1 MAVPLLER
9 LPPVGVVD
17 VRVRHPPG
25 LAGVPLIPHLVC
37 PVPRRGHERRARG
50 GREDGAEVDEE
61 VVGAE
66 GVGGGVGI
74 DGGDARG
81 GVALVDDDAR
91 GGEGGAL
98 GDAAAEGVEDL
109 LLRRHV
115 VDLQAGGRDGADGVF
130 RFAEEA
136 GFARALDDGDGRVG
150 DVALGVPDGV
160 DGVEGGEES
169 FGVGRGAAVGEGP
182 ADAGLRLGDAGVE
195 VELAEVEGHVDGVGA
210 VVVEGVEGVEDR
222 FEVLPPPQIVVV
234 VPRVGAPGEDVQFE
248 AGDDPEVVARAL
260 QPPQEIAV
268 AGFVD
273 TNRSPVGQN
282 EVELP
287 DVVADHA
294 VKALMA
300 SVASPETGTH
310 HTDAIARTG
319 GGNIALLP
327 KVP

>member
-1 MAVPLLER
+1 M
-9 LPPVGVVD
+9 
-17 VRVRHPPG
+17 
-25 LAGVPLIPHLVC
+25 
-37 PVPRRGHERRARG
+37 
-50 GREDGAEVDEE
+50 
-61 VVGAE
+61 
-66 GVGGGVGI
+66 
-74 DGGDARG
+74 
-81 GVALVDDDAR
+81 
-91 GGEGGAL
+91 
-98 GDAAAEGVEDL
+98 
-109 LLRRHV
+109 
-115 VDLQAGGRDGADGVF
+115 
-130 RFAEEA
+130 
-136 GFARALDDGDGRVG
+136 
-150 DVALGVPDGV
+150 
-160 DGVEGGEES
+160 
-169 FGVGRGAAVGEGP
+169 
-182 ADAGLRLGDAGVE
+182 
-195 VELAEVEGHVDGVGA
+195 
-210 VVVEGVEGVEDR
+210 EGVEGVEDR
-222 FEVLPPPQIVVV
+222 FEVFPPPQIVVV